1 MDFPFVPRTW
11 RFNRSDVTFQLAAL
25 SFSKAFP
32 ELLYTYFPPSFNGRK
47 ALARIPISLDTP
59 EIDNALRSEIVT
71 LVAARK
77 HVFELLCPSGLVW
90 ARTWLTSARM
100 DTSRCLLHFILS
112 HSITCMLNVSVSCRG
127 HDMLSKLL
135 RFWKAWNSVI
145 SSIWVWGTR

>member
-1 MDFPFVPRTW
+1 MDFLLVPLTW

-32 ELLYTYFPPSFNGRK
+32 DLLYTYARRLLMGERLLLEIPHLPRYSWNWQCASYGHRNVGRCSK
-47 ALARIPISLDTP
+47 TRLWAPLSQRT
-59 EIDNALRSEIVT
+59 R
-71 LVAARK
+71 
-77 HVFELLCPSGLVW
+77 W
-90 ARTWLTSARM
+90 ARTWLTSAPM
-100 DTSRCLLHFILS
+100 DTSRCWLHFILS